1 MHRAAFD
8 TSIGKVLTPAP
19 EPGSGV
25 IPDNLTTHRS
35 DKAARAARRLKA
47 HGCWLLFLP
56 ACNPDLNPIGMAFS
70 RLKAHL
76 GRIGTGTFDQLI
88 EAIGEI
94 CDLFTPDECW
104 NFFHTTGY
112 ASSIN
117 RNALF

>member
-25 IPDNLTTHRS
+25 IPDNLATHRS

-47 HGCWLLFLP
+47 H
-56 ACNPDLNPIGMAFS
+56 
-70 RLKAHL
+70 L
-76 GRIGTGTFDQLI
+76 GRIGAGTFDQLI

-94 CDLFTPDECW
+94 CDLFMPDE
-104 NFFHTTGY
+104 
-112 ASSIN
+112 
-117 RNALF
+117 

>member
-35 DKAARAARRLKA
+35 DKAARAARA
-47 HGCWLLFLP
+47 AW
-56 ACNPDLNPIGMAFS
+56 

-76 GRIGTGTFDQLI
+76 GRIGAGTFDQLI

-94 CDLFTPDECW
+94 CDLLTPDE
-104 NFFHTTGY
+104 
-112 ASSIN
+112 
-117 RNALF
+117 